1 MTNEAQYMLVRF
13 ECGGCKS
20 NWHLRVLARALI
32 GSLAIEQE
40 VEHGVDTGCKG
51 AVTCEKVG
59 EYSDD
64 VEMALRRLKTGGEK
78 YKRFCD
84 EERDVIR
91 SQALLLDMSHDMMAA
106 VLFARNETLL
116 EREAWGARPDV
127 LIGLGSTCVAG
138 VSSANINVQSYACLV
153 KPVRLEIPSEVA
165 ADFLITDLKVGKNSQ
180 FISPGAIPMSTF
192 NNNRFKYLK
201 IDMDVLQLTMFFTV
215 SVTNINASAR
225 NFQGVLVC
233 QTIGER

>member
-1 MTNEAQYMLVRF
+1 MTNEAQYMLVHF
-13 ECGGCKS
+13 ECQVCRS
-20 NWHLRVLARALI
+20 NWHLRVSAAATLEQL
-32 GSLAIEQE
+32 SVDQE
-40 VEHGVDTGCKG
+40 VEHGLGARCKG
-51 AVTCEKVG
+51 TVTCVKVG

-78 YKRFCD
+78 YERFCV
-84 EERDVIR
+84 EEREAIR

-106 VLFARNETLL
+106 VLFAKNETLL

-127 LIGLGSTCVAG
+127 LIGFGSTCVAG
-138 VSSANINVQSYACLV
+138 ISSANIGVQSYACPV
-153 KPVRLEIPSEVA
+153 KPVRLEIPPEVA
-165 ADFLITDLKVGKNSQ
+165 AVFLITDLKIGKNSQ
-180 FISPGAIPMSTF
+180 FTSPGAIPMSTF

-201 IDMDVLQLTMFFTV
+201 MDMDVLQNSMFLTV

-225 NFQGVLVC
+225 NFQGVVVC